1 MTAEGLSQEEEE
13 SEPPNKRSKGKGRAP
28 WSQTPEQAP
37 LPIWGEE
44 ERWTPPPW
52 DEEEWDQAQ
61 NQSRGQDQDDSE
73 RDRADSGDDF
83 DTTSITHH
91 PVACPAVDPVDVPS
105 HVQLLLH
112 FHVGDPCTHTRTQ
125 TTLPNPIDV
134 NHPMSNLGFA
144 LLSTTTRH
152 HAAHIRNVT
161 MHPDPYLQPTSTAT
175 YKKYKRLDGTNC
187 NNLISAAYIKE
198 ARRLMKEARKEGR
211 DKDTI
216 VVKLNIFVYLKENA
230 AAIAQSAQGGPV
242 TGRATQKRIK
252 EKLDL
257 INKDPELQR
266 LGQGQ
271 KRYLA
276 TSEARKHGV
285 DTVDPPTLPNNATFN
300 QIGHVDRQYQQLRQ
314 RTEEEQA
321 AREQEYRVVPVRIG
335 GQQLQIEINISALL
349 AALRM
354 PDVGFDQLGEVM
366 DPDRN
371 FVDTQGQQQQPSN
384 RGERARQ
391 STVHAQERSR
401 NLRLPRVGLD
411 EDLEDEE
418 HADSE
423 EEVGAN
429 VDYETADEDI

>member
-1 MTAEGLSQEEEE
+1 
-13 SEPPNKRSKGKGRAP
+13 
-28 WSQTPEQAP
+28 
-37 LPIWGEE
+37 
-44 ERWTPPPW
+44 RWTPPPW
-52 DEEEWDQAQ
+52 DEEEWDQGQ
-61 NQSRGQDQDDSE
+61 NQGENQDQDDSE

-83 DTTSITHH
+83 DTTSITHN
-91 PVACPAVDPVDVPS
+91 PVAHPAVDPVDVPS

-112 FHVGDPCTHTRTQ
+112 FRVGDPCTHTRTRA
-125 TTLPNPIDV
+125 TLPNPIGVD
-134 NHPMSNLGFA
+134 HPMSNLGFA
-144 LLSTTTRH
+144 LLSTTIRH
-152 HAAHIRNVT
+152 HAAQIHNVT

-175 YKKYKRLDGTNC
+175 YKKYKRLDGATC
-187 NNLISAAYIKE
+187 NNLVSAAYIKE
-198 ARRLMKEARKEGR
+198 ARRLMKEARKEGW

-216 VVKLNIFVYLKENA
+216 VVKLNVFVYLKENA
-230 AAIAQSAQGGPV
+230 AASAQGGPV

-276 TSEARKHGV
+276 TSEARKRGV

-300 QIGHVDRQYQQLRQ
+300 QIGHVDRQHQQLRQ

-354 PDVGFDQLGEVM
+354 PDVGFDRLGEVV
-366 DPDRN
+366 DPDGN
-371 FVDTQGQQQQPSN
+371 FVSTQGQQQQQLSE

-391 STVHAQERSR
+391 STVHAQDRSR
-401 NLRLPRVGLD
+401 YRRLPRVDSD

-423 EEVGAN
+423 EEVGAD
-429 VDYETADEDI
+429 VGFETADEDI